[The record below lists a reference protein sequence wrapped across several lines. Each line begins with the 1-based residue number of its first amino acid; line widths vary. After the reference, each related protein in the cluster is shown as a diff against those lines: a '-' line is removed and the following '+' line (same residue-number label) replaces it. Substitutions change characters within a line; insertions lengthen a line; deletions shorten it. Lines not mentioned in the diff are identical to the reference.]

1 MEKKLEMKRLAG
13 VRGEGQG
20 GAILGRIMDKGVKV
34 CRKARMDLCCCCCSC
49 WRKVQFP
56 LLLHTSTKKPPLVQ
70 NSKNLHTN
78 KCTGKMNY
86 VLLLYKSRSFTGL
99 KMWIFV
105 HLHLFWRVWSCEP
118 KPSHQIHFLLKKY
131 TYICAWFVPM
141 SAMDIDME
149 ILDRFICCYFSD
161 FGRDANSQ
169 INSKLMSKQASQI
182 KFESWG
188 SH

>member
-1 MEKKLEMKRLAG
+1 
-13 VRGEGQG
+13 
-20 GAILGRIMDKGVKV
+20 
-34 CRKARMDLCCCCCSC
+34 
-49 WRKVQFP
+49 
-56 LLLHTSTKKPPLVQ
+56 
-70 NSKNLHTN
+70 
-78 KCTGKMNY
+78 
-86 VLLLYKSRSFTGL
+86 
-99 KMWIFV
+99 
-105 HLHLFWRVWSCEP
+105 
-118 KPSHQIHFLLKKY
+118 
-131 TYICAWFVPM
+131 M

>member
-78 KCTGKMNY
+78 KCTGKTNY

-99 KMWIFV
+99 KNVTFCTFTSFLEGVKLWTQA
-105 HLHLFWRVWSCEP
+105 
-118 KPSHQIHFLLKKY
+118 KPPNSFSFKEIHIYLCL
-131 TYICAWFVPM
+131 ICANECDGYWYGNIGQIYLLLLF
-141 SAMDIDME
+141 
-149 ILDRFICCYFSD
+149 RFWKRC
-161 FGRDANSQ
+161 
-169 INSKLMSKQASQI
+169 K
-182 KFESWG
+182 
-188 SH
+188 